1 MTPSLRRSAAAL
13 ATALLAAP
21 AFAHHAMDG
30 KTPATFLQGLLSGIA
45 HPVIGLDHLVFVLAA
60 AWVLSRVATPLRAAL
75 ATSFVAAAVAGTVLH
90 LALVD
95 VPRSELLVAL
105 TVVLAGLAVA
115 WRRATPAALLWIALP
130 AAGVLHGY
138 AYGESIVG
146 AEPAPLTAYLLGFA
160 LIQLAIMLGAASL
173 LSRREPSRVN
183 RAALPAGA
191 LAMVVGV
198 SFAALQLVPHAA

>member
-1 MTPSLRRSAAAL
+1 MTCSLRRSAAAL
-13 ATALLAAP
+13 ATTLLAGP

-30 KTPATFLQGLLSGIA
+30 KAPVTFLQGLLSGIA
-45 HPVIGLDHLVFVLAA
+45 HPVIGLDHLAFVLAA
-60 AWVLSRVATPLRAAL
+60 AWVLSRVATLPRVTLAA
-75 ATSFVAAAVAGTVLH
+75 SFVAAAVAGTVLH

-105 TVVLAGLAVA
+105 TVVLAGVAVA

-130 AAGVLHGY
+130 VAGVLHGY

-146 AEPAPLTAYLLGFA
+146 AEPTPLAAYLLGFG
-160 LIQLAIMLGAASL
+160 LVQLGVMLGAASL

-191 LAMVVGV
+191 LVVLVGV
-198 SFAALQLVPHAA
+198 YFAALQLVPQAA

>member
-1 MTPSLRRSAAAL
+1 MTCSLRRSAAAL
-13 ATALLAAP
+13 ATTLLAGP

-30 KTPATFLQGLLSGIA
+30 KTPVTFLQGLLSGIA
-45 HPVIGLDHLVFVLAA
+45 HPVIGLDHLAFVLAA
-60 AWVLSRVATPLRAAL
+60 AWVLSRVATLPRAAL
-75 ATSFVAAAVAGTVLH
+75 AASFVAAAVAGTVLH

-105 TVVLAGLAVA
+105 TVVLAGVAVA
-115 WRRATPAALLWIALP
+115 WRRAAPAALLWIALP
-130 AAGVLHGY
+130 VAGVLHGY

-146 AEPAPLTAYLLGFA
+146 AEPTPLAAYLLGFG
-160 LIQLAIMLGAASL
+160 LVQLGVMLGAASL

-191 LAMVVGV
+191 LVVLVGV
-198 SFAALQLVPHAA
+198 YFAALQLVPQAA

>member
-1 MTPSLRRSAAAL
+1 MTFLPRRAAAAL
-13 ATALLAAP
+13 ATSFLVAP

-30 KTPATFLQGLLSGIA
+30 KTPVTFLQGLLSGIA
-45 HPVIGLDHLVFVLAA
+45 HPVIGLDHLAFVVAA
-60 AWVLSRVATPLRAAL
+60 AWVLSRVATVPRVGLAA
-75 ATSFVAAAVAGTVLH
+75 SFVAAAVAGTVLH

-115 WRRATPAALLWIALP
+115 WRRATPAALLWTALP

-146 AEPAPLTAYLLGFA
+146 AEPAPLAAYLLGFA
-160 LIQLAIMLGAASL
+160 LVQLAVMLGAASL
-173 LSRREPSRVN
+173 LSRRDPSRVR
-183 RAALPAGA
+183 RAAVPAGA
-191 LAMVVGV
+191 LVVVVGV
-198 SFAALQLVPHAA
+198 YFAALQLVPQAA

>member
-1 MTPSLRRSAAAL
+1 MTLPLRRPALAL
-13 ATALLAAP
+13 ATPFLAGP

-30 KTPATFLQGLLSGIA
+30 ETPATFLQGLLSGIA
-45 HPVIGLDHLVFVLAA
+45 HPVIGLDHLAFVLAA
-60 AWVLSRVATPLRAAL
+60 AWVLSRVATLPRAAL
-75 ATSFVAAAVAGTVLH
+75 AASFAAAAVAGTVLH

-115 WRRATPAALLWIALP
+115 WRRTTPAALLWTALP

-146 AEPAPLTAYLLGFA
+146 AEPAPLAAYLLGFA

-183 RAALPAGA
+183 RAAIPAGA
-191 LAMVVGV
+191 LAVVVGV
-198 SFAALQLVPHAA
+198 YFAALQLVSQAA